1 MSRAELIAEQDA
13 AFQRALAA
21 DQLKDARRA
30 LGAELVCGGV
40 ALVGINRNNDV
51 VLAATSPR
59 AVTTFLTGSE
69 PVLEDMPPTILQYLG
84 TRVHEGASLVCEPFK
99 VLDVHP
105 DLAARGVALLVRTT
119 VPVAQAAGV
128 CATNQRRYLAAL
140 RQRRY
145 KPNDSAVTVLC
156 SDAGVWYACMLPAA
170 KVQQAR
176 TITVL
181 STGKESALVG
191 TTPLSATTPSTQA
204 TRRTRRECFRVGS
217 GKLRVKG
224 EGRCAVVPSA
234 LVV

>member
-69 PVLEDMPPTILQYLG
+69 PVLEDMPPTILQYVG
-84 TRVHEGASLVCEPFK
+84 TRVHEGDSLVCEPFK

-105 DLAARGVALLVRTT
+105 DLAARGVALLVRIT
-119 VPVAQAAGV
+119 VPVAQAAAV
-128 CATNQRRYLAAL
+128 CATEQRRYLAKL

-145 KPNDSAVTVLC
+145 QHTTPEATVLC
-156 SDAGVWYACMLPAA
+156 SDDGVWYACKLPLATVKQERA
-170 KVQQAR
+170 
-176 TITVL
+176 ITVW
-181 STGKESALVG
+181 STGKQNVLETKTYLG
-191 TTPLSATTPSTQA
+191 STAVSLPA
-204 TRRTRRECFRVGS
+204 TRRTRRECFRVG
-217 GKLRVKG
+217 GVKLRIKG
-224 EGRCAVVPSA
+224 TGSCTVCASVA
-234 LVV
+234 A